1 MLPHLPPWKRSAAW
15 AFPERREPFP
25 GSLERYKSLISL
37 FVGGEGA
44 ERGRKGGNKNA
55 GEKGH
60 FLSLVFSP
68 QSPCINTSFLCKTLK
83 ENKIK
88 WTKRRAMGPR
98 VSPFHITEEIE
109 SKFLRLIPSPRVDYS
124 LVNG

>member
-1 MLPHLPPWKRSAAW
+1 LGGG
-15 AFPERREPFP
+15 
-25 GSLERYKSLISL
+25 GS
-37 FVGGEGA
+37 GEGA

-60 FLSLVFSP
+60 FLSFVFSP

-88 WTKRRAMGPR
+88 WTKGKAVGLCVSLFISLRRLNQNSFG
-98 VSPFHITEEIE
+98 
-109 SKFLRLIPSPRVDYS
+109 
-124 LVNG
+124 